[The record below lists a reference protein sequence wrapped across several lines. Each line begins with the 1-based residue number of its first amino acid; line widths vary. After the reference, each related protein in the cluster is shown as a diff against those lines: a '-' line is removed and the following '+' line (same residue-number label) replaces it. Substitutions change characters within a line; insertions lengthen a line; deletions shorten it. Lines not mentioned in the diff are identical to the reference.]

1 MPSRPRHPPFPVPK
15 KLALLALLCLATARC
30 GPEDQDAVEDTEEG
44 TGTVEQEGREGR
56 GPGWRRDAGAVA
68 DAGVADAG
76 AKDAGTVAP
85 DAGVKDAG
93 TVAPDAGAG
102 GGAGQ
107 LDADGVL
114 MLATPNP
121 NGASWRL
128 GTQDPNQVSS
138 TYFVNYGDAPTKVV
152 EGPLTFW
159 TTTGEVITY
168 SDGSPDGRTARF
180 YMRPGGG
187 TQRYGWNSGAQQYG
201 YLATA
206 KDLKNFEAT
215 AYVRVRG
222 NLGKHVS
229 MSWLLRGGSHSS
241 NQPDFSSCT
250 GLQIPWTGQSAKAFR
265 EYTHPNYDY
274 VYLTPKFS
282 YAFSEGRWLGTKVLS
297 WNVTGGTM
305 NRLYLDTD
313 PFDAQ
318 GKPRN
323 NFRLY
328 LEWNDRNTDTGRY
341 TVAATWGGWQTSMR
355 IDGWRNTDF
364 TLLSAREIL
373 PP

>member
-1 MPSRPRHPPFPVPK
+1 MSRPRPKPFPAPR
-15 KLALLALLCLATARC
+15 LALLGLLCLATVHC
-30 GPEDQDAVEDTEEG
+30 GPEDQEGAEGTGEE
-44 TGTVEQEGREGR
+44 TGTVEQEGRAGR
-56 GPGWRRDAGAVA
+56 GPGWKR
-68 DAGVADAG
+68 
-76 AKDAGTVAP
+76 DAGTVT
-85 DAGVKDAG
+85 DAGAAPAP
-93 TVAPDAGAG
+93 APDAGAG
-102 GGAGQ
+102 GGSAGQ
-107 LDADGVL
+107 LDADGVV

-121 NGASWRL
+121 DGASWRL

-159 TTTGEVITY
+159 TTTGELITY

-201 YLATA
+201 YLATSR
-206 KDLKNFEAT
+206 DLKNFEAT

-241 NQPDFSSCT
+241 SQPDFSSCT
-250 GLQIPWTGQSAKAFR
+250 GMQIPWTGQSAKAFR

-274 VYLTPKFS
+274 IYLTPKFT
-282 YAFSEGRWLGTKVLS
+282 YNFVEGKWLGTKVLS
-297 WNVTGGTM
+297 WKVTGGTM

-328 LEWNDRNTDTGRY
+328 LEWNDRSTDTGRY
-341 TVAATWGGWQTSMR
+341 TVPATWGGWQTSMR